1 MNIELT
7 HAAIVIESNLL
18 TTTQN
23 CASVKCSEMQY
34 KLHESIHTEH
44 QFLRPCVDETDEF
57 GNDLQYQIGKS
68 VSVKQLFLLFP
79 THLQV

>member
-34 KLHESIHTEH
+34 KLHESIHTGH
-44 QFLRPCVDETDEF
+44 
-57 GNDLQYQIGKS
+57 
-68 VSVKQLFLLFP
+68 
-79 THLQV
+79 